1 MPAPKYPKNSRPCLI
16 VGSVAI
22 DRVATPFAQSD
33 HILGGAASYAAIAAS
48 YFAPTRMVGAVG
60 GDFPKA
66 FLNRFKKH
74 GIDTAGLQ
82 IDQAGKTFYWSGQYH
97 ENFAGR
103 TTLEIQLN
111 VFEKFSPLLP
121 ETYQETPYVMLGAI
135 QPGLQHHVLDQL
147 TAKRAFV
154 LADTFDL
161 WIKTTRADFDR
172 LLPRIDLLVINEDES
187 RLLTGESS
195 LIVAGRKLRKMG
207 PRIVVLK
214 KGEHGSLL
222 FHPEGFFAL
231 PAYPVT
237 KFVDPT
243 GAGDSYAGAL
253 IGYLASVN
261 RSDLPALKKAV
272 AYATASA
279 SLTVESF
286 SVDRLSKAGRATVD
300 ARYRELEKMTRF

>member
-1 MPAPKYPKNSRPCLI
+1 MSAHKYPKTSRHCLV

-22 DRVATPFAQSD
+22 DRVATPHGQSD
-33 HILGGAASYAAIAAS
+33 NILGGAASYASIAAS
-48 YFAPTRMVGAVG
+48 YFTQARLVGIVG
-60 GDFPKA
+60 GDFPKT

-74 GIDTAGLQ
+74 GIDTEGLQ
-82 IDQAGKTFYWSGQYH
+82 IDHAGKTFYWSGQYH

-103 TTLEIQLN
+103 STLEIQLN
-111 VFEKFSPLLP
+111 VFEKFSPTLP
-121 ETYQETPYVMLGAI
+121 NAYQQSPYVMLGAI
-135 QPGLQHHVLDQL
+135 QPSLQHHVLDQL
-147 TAKRAFV
+147 KAKNAFV

-161 WIKTTRADFDR
+161 WIKTTRDDFDR

-187 RLLTGESS
+187 RLLTGETS

-222 FHPEGFFAL
+222 FHPDGFFAI

-237 KFVDPT
+237 KFIDPT

-261 RSDLPALKKAV
+261 RTDFAALKKAV
-272 AYATASA
+272 AYATAAA

-286 SVDRLSKAGRATVD
+286 SVDRLSRAGRPVVD